1 MRPSRVDL
9 SWVNDAGDG
18 DGDADA
24 DADADVDADAATAI
38 METLCPSW
46 QAPDS

>member
-1 MRPSRVDL
+1 MTTMRPSRVDL

-24 DADADVDADAATAI
+24 DADAATAI

>member
-24 DADADVDADAATAI
+24 ATAI

>member
-1 MRPSRVDL
+1 MTTMRPSRVDL

-24 DADADVDADAATAI
+24 DAATAI

>member
-24 DADADVDADAATAI
+24 DADAATAI

>member
-18 DGDADA
+18 DGDGDA
-24 DADADVDADAATAI
+24 DADADAATAI

>member
-18 DGDADA
+18 DGDG
-24 DADADVDADAATAI
+24 DADVDADAATAI

>member
-18 DGDADA
+18 DGDGDA
-24 DADADVDADAATAI
+24 DADAATAI